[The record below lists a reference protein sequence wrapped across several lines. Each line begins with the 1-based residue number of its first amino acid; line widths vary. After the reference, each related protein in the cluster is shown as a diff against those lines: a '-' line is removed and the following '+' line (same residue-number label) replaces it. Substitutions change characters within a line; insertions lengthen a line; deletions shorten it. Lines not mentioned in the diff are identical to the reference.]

1 MFMTSE
7 PLGNFHQSERMY
19 RVLRSVGCMELL
31 QNGKFLA
38 DCAQNVCQVFR
49 AEYCSLN
56 SLKRSKRLFLLSLS
70 TGFGESLVF
79 QMAPLVHAKITRLRW
94 ICSESSN
101 NWDILS
107 SEPVSL
113 MEAQTNRFLRKFG
126 TSAGLIREDK
136 APDLK
141 IEKGECSVVLS
152 SPESFSRNRRVGG
165 EGFRKNC

>member
-1 MFMTSE
+1 MTSE
-7 PLGNFHQSERMY
+7 LFVNFHQSERMY
-19 RVLRSVGCMELL
+19 HIPNALEWKNR
-31 QNGKFLA
+31 
-38 DCAQNVCQVFR
+38 
-49 AEYCSLN
+49 SLN
-56 SLKRSKRLFLLSLS
+56 SSRRSKRLFLQRS
-70 TGFGESLVF
+70 TMEFGESLVF
-79 QMAPLVHAKITRLRW
+79 QMAPLVHAKITRLRC

-165 EGFRKNC
+165 EGFPEKPLKHCV

>member
-1 MFMTSE
+1 
-7 PLGNFHQSERMY
+7 
-19 RVLRSVGCMELL
+19 MESFEWTV
-31 QNGKFLA
+31 QNALEWKKL
-38 DCAQNVCQVFR
+38 NR
-49 AEYCSLN
+49 SLN
-56 SLKRSKRLFLLSLS
+56 SSRRSKRLFLHRLMT

-165 EGFRKNC
+165 EGFPEKPLKHCV